1 MAQRELDPRL
11 KALFDAKKK
20 VYSISKLNTI
30 DQCEYQAYL
39 SYVKHAKQSSSCY
52 SILGT
57 RIHDCLE
64 AIINGESTE
73 EDLLPALDKEL
84 EDMEMLGI
92 DFPNDRNGG
101 TTIRDNW
108 IADMKDFCTSFVKPK
123 GKFETEQLFIY
134 DCGDDI
140 HYLQGYI
147 DLTKIRADGTLE
159 IYDYKTSTRYTGEDI
174 KSHSRQLILY
184 ALGKEQ
190 EGYEVKNIA
199 WIFLKYCEVTY
210 LGRKTVKS
218 KEDTQIKKIIE
229 RKNLVKDLANE
240 IRRKLSLDG
249 VDEVDIGLIV
259 DEALEKNEIPT
270 QVADQ
275 FKVLP
280 YVCKYDLTDE
290 TKAEAAQYFDD
301 AIERWETFEQ
311 RLADG
316 EDVNELFPPLPFV
329 KVTKAGKE
337 VEDTFYHNCL
347 CGYRNIC
354 PHLQHYNE
362 QKAIEKEEDEDLFS

>member
-64 AIINGESTE
+64 AIINGDSTE

-134 DCGDDI
+134 QLDPD

-147 DLTKIRADGTLE
+147 DLIRYNSDDT
-159 IYDYKTSTRYTGEDI
+159 ISIFDWKTSSQFATKDLIHHG
-174 KSHSRQLILY
+174 RQLVLY
-184 ALGKEQ
+184 AMGKEQ
-190 EGYEVKNIA
+190 EGYKVKNVA
-199 WIFLKYCEVTY
+199 WIMLKYAEVSWV
-210 LGRKTVKS
+210 GKARKTAKT
-218 KEDTQIKKIIE
+218 ETTIKKVFNRGKVLKE
-229 RKNLVKDLANE
+229 LKPYLETD
-240 IRRKLSLDG
+240 
-249 VDEVDIGLIV
+249 
-259 DEALEKNEIPT
+259 LEKLGYSEIDIEILLEDAVKRNSWDKLPEEVRKKYT
-270 QVADQ
+270 I
-275 FKVLP
+275 KP
-280 YVCKYDLTDE
+280 YVRYYELTDE
-290 TKAEAAQYFDD
+290 LRQETLDYINTRIAQFESKSDSEIDWEPMDITPKRDYFC
-301 AIERWETFEQ
+301 R
-311 RLADG
+311 
-316 EDVNELFPPLPFV
+316 N
-329 KVTKAGKE
+329 
-337 VEDTFYHNCL
+337 L
-347 CGYRNIC
+347 CGHRNHCRFLIDY
-354 PHLQHYNE
+354 LNTKDNYTN
-362 QKAIEKEEDEDLFS
+362 DDDLY

>member
-64 AIINGESTE
+64 AIINGDSTE

-108 IADMKDFCTSFVKPK
+108 LADMKDFCTSFVKPK

-134 DCGDDI
+134 QLDPD

-147 DLTKIRADGTLE
+147 DLIRYNSDDT
-159 IYDYKTSTRYTGEDI
+159 ISIFDWKTSSQFATKDLIHHG
-174 KSHSRQLILY
+174 RQLVLY
-184 ALGKEQ
+184 AMGKEQ
-190 EGYEVKNIA
+190 EGYKVKNVA
-199 WIFLKYCEVTY
+199 WIMLKYAEVSWV
-210 LGRKTVKS
+210 GKARKTAKT
-218 KEDTQIKKIIE
+218 ETTIKKVFNRGKVLKE
-229 RKNLVKDLANE
+229 LKPYLETDLEKLGYNE
-240 IRRKLSLDG
+240 IDIEILLEDAVKRNSWDKLPE
-249 VDEVDIGLIV
+249 EVRNKYTI
-259 DEALEKNEIPT
+259 K
-270 QVADQ
+270 
-275 FKVLP
+275 P
-280 YVCKYDLTDE
+280 YVRYYELTDE
-290 TKAEAAQYFDD
+290 LRQETLNYINTRIAQFESKSDSEIDWEPMDITPKRDYFC
-301 AIERWETFEQ
+301 R
-311 RLADG
+311 
-316 EDVNELFPPLPFV
+316 N
-329 KVTKAGKE
+329 
-337 VEDTFYHNCL
+337 L
-347 CGYRNIC
+347 CGHRNHCRFLIDY
-354 PHLQHYNE
+354 LNTKDNYTN
-362 QKAIEKEEDEDLFS
+362 DDDLY

>member
-134 DCGDDI
+134 QLDPD

-147 DLTKIRADGTLE
+147 DLIRYNSDDT
-159 IYDYKTSTRYTGEDI
+159 ISIFDWKTSSQFATKDLIHYG
-174 KSHSRQLILY
+174 RQLVLY
-184 ALGKEQ
+184 SMGKEQ
-190 EGYEVKNIA
+190 EGYKVKNVA
-199 WIFLKYCEVTY
+199 WIMLKYAEVSWR
-210 LGRKTVKS
+210 GKARKTAKT
-218 KEDTQIKKIIE
+218 ETTIKKVFNRSKVLKE
-229 RKNLVKDLANE
+229 LKPYLETDLEKLGYNE
-240 IRRKLSLDG
+240 IDIEILLEDAVKLNSWDKIPE
-249 VDEVDIGLIV
+249 EVRNKYTI
-259 DEALEKNEIPT
+259 K
-270 QVADQ
+270 
-275 FKVLP
+275 P
-280 YVCKYDLTDE
+280 YVRYYELTDE
-290 TKAEAAQYFDD
+290 LKQETLDYINTRIAQFESKSNSEVDWEPVKITPKDDYFC
-301 AIERWETFEQ
+301 R
-311 RLADG
+311 
-316 EDVNELFPPLPFV
+316 N
-329 KVTKAGKE
+329 
-337 VEDTFYHNCL
+337 L
-347 CGYRNIC
+347 CGHRLHCKYLTDYLNT
-354 PHLQHYNE
+354 
-362 QKAIEKEEDEDLFS
+362 KEDPKKDELDDLF

>member
-73 EDLLPALDKEL
+73 EALLPALDKEL

-108 IADMKDFCTSFVKPK
+108 ITDMKDFCTSFVKPK

-134 DCGDDI
+134 QLDPE

-147 DLTKIRADGTLE
+147 DLIKYNSDGT
-159 IYDYKTSTRYTGEDI
+159 ISIFDWKTSSQFATKDLIHHG
-174 KSHSRQLILY
+174 RQLVLY
-184 ALGKEQ
+184 AMGKEQ
-190 EGYEVKNIA
+190 EGYTVKNVA
-199 WIFLKYCEVTY
+199 WIMLKYAEVSWI
-210 LGRKTVKS
+210 GKARKTAKT
-218 KEDTQIKKIIE
+218 ETTIKKVFNRGKALKE
-229 RKNLVKDLANE
+229 LKPYLETDLE
-240 IRRKLSLDG
+240 KLGYS
-249 VDEVDIGLIV
+249 EVDIEIL
-259 DEALEKNEIPT
+259 LEDAAKRNSWDKLPEEVRKKYTI
-270 QVADQ
+270 
-275 FKVLP
+275 KP
-280 YVCKYDLTDE
+280 YVRYYELTDE
-290 TKAEAAQYFDD
+290 LKQETLDYINTRIAQFESKSDSEVDWEPVEITKK
-301 AIERWETFEQ
+301 
-311 RLADG
+311 
-316 EDVNELFPPLPFV
+316 NEFFCN
-329 KVTKAGKE
+329 T
-337 VEDTFYHNCL
+337 L
-347 CGYRNIC
+347 CGYR
-354 PHLQHYNE
+354 HLCKYIADYNNT
-362 QKAIEKEEDEDLFS
+362 KEEPQKDELDDLF

>member
-64 AIINGESTE
+64 AIINGDSTE

-134 DCGDDI
+134 QLDPD

-147 DLTKIRADGTLE
+147 DLIRYNSDDT
-159 IYDYKTSTRYTGEDI
+159 ISIFDWKTSSQFATKDLIHHG
-174 KSHSRQLILY
+174 RQLVLY
-184 ALGKEQ
+184 AMGKEQ
-190 EGYEVKNIA
+190 EGYKVKNVA
-199 WIFLKYCEVTY
+199 WIMLKYAEVSWV
-210 LGRKTVKS
+210 GKARKTAKT
-218 KEDTQIKKIIE
+218 ETTIKKVFNRGKVLKE
-229 RKNLVKDLANE
+229 LKPYLETD
-240 IRRKLSLDG
+240 
-249 VDEVDIGLIV
+249 
-259 DEALEKNEIPT
+259 LEKLGYSEIDIEILLEDAVKHNSWDKLPEEVRKKYT
-270 QVADQ
+270 I
-275 FKVLP
+275 KP
-280 YVCKYDLTDE
+280 YVRYYELTDE
-290 TKAEAAQYFDD
+290 LRQETLDYINTRIAQFESKSDSEIDWEPMDITPKRDYFC
-301 AIERWETFEQ
+301 R
-311 RLADG
+311 
-316 EDVNELFPPLPFV
+316 N
-329 KVTKAGKE
+329 
-337 VEDTFYHNCL
+337 L
-347 CGYRNIC
+347 CGHRNHCRFLIDY
-354 PHLQHYNE
+354 LNTKDNYTN
-362 QKAIEKEEDEDLFS
+362 DDDLY

>member
-73 EDLLPALDKEL
+73 EALLPALDKEL

-134 DCGDDI
+134 QLDPD

-147 DLTKIRADGTLE
+147 DLIRYNSDDT
-159 IYDYKTSTRYTGEDI
+159 ISIFDWKTSSQFSTKDLIHYG
-174 KSHSRQLILY
+174 RQLVLY
-184 ALGKEQ
+184 SMGKEQ
-190 EGYEVKNIA
+190 EGYKVKNVA
-199 WIFLKYCEVTY
+199 WIMLKYAEVSWV
-210 LGRKTVKS
+210 GKARKTAKT
-218 KEDTQIKKIIE
+218 ETTIKKVFNRGKVLKE
-229 RKNLVKDLANE
+229 LKPYLETD
-240 IRRKLSLDG
+240 
-249 VDEVDIGLIV
+249 
-259 DEALEKNEIPT
+259 LEKLGYSEIDIEILLEDAVKRNSWDKLPEEVRKKYT
-270 QVADQ
+270 I
-275 FKVLP
+275 KP
-280 YVCKYDLTDE
+280 YVRYYELTDE
-290 TKAEAAQYFDD
+290 LRQETLDYINTRIAQFESKSDSEIDWEPMDITPKRDYFC
-301 AIERWETFEQ
+301 R
-311 RLADG
+311 
-316 EDVNELFPPLPFV
+316 N
-329 KVTKAGKE
+329 
-337 VEDTFYHNCL
+337 L
-347 CGYRNIC
+347 CGHRNHCRFLIDY
-354 PHLQHYNE
+354 LNTKDNYTN
-362 QKAIEKEEDEDLFS
+362 DDDLY

>member
-64 AIINGESTE
+64 AIINGDSTE

-134 DCGDDI
+134 QLDPD

-147 DLTKIRADGTLE
+147 DLIRYNSDDT
-159 IYDYKTSTRYTGEDI
+159 ISIFDWKTSSQFATKDLIHYG
-174 KSHSRQLILY
+174 RQLVLY
-184 ALGKEQ
+184 SMGKEQ
-190 EGYEVKNIA
+190 EGYKVKNVA
-199 WIFLKYCEVTY
+199 WIMLKYAEVSWV
-210 LGRKTVKS
+210 GKARKTAKT
-218 KEDTQIKKIIE
+218 ETTIKKVFNRGKVLKE
-229 RKNLVKDLANE
+229 LKPYLETD
-240 IRRKLSLDG
+240 
-249 VDEVDIGLIV
+249 
-259 DEALEKNEIPT
+259 LEKLGYSEIDIEILLEDAVKRNSWDKLPEEVRKKYT
-270 QVADQ
+270 I
-275 FKVLP
+275 KP
-280 YVCKYDLTDE
+280 YVRYYELTDE
-290 TKAEAAQYFDD
+290 LRQETLDYINTRIAQFESKSDSEIDWEPMDITPKRDYFC
-301 AIERWETFEQ
+301 R
-311 RLADG
+311 
-316 EDVNELFPPLPFV
+316 N
-329 KVTKAGKE
+329 
-337 VEDTFYHNCL
+337 L
-347 CGYRNIC
+347 CGHRNHCRFLIDY
-354 PHLQHYNE
+354 LNTKDNYTN
-362 QKAIEKEEDEDLFS
+362 DDDLY

>member
-134 DCGDDI
+134 DCGDET

-147 DLTKIRADGTLE
+147 DLIRYNDDGTIS
-159 IYDYKTSTRYTGEDI
+159 IYDWKTSSQFTKDSLVHAG
-174 KSHSRQLILY
+174 RQLILY
-184 ALGKEQ
+184 MFGKEQ
-190 EGYEVKNIA
+190 EGYKVKNIA
-199 WIFLKYCEVTY
+199 WVMLKYAEVSWI
-210 LGRKTVKS
+210 GKIRKNAK
-218 KEDTQIKKIIE
+218 KEVLIKKVFNRGKVLKELKPYIENDLTNLGYSEIDIEIMIEDAVSRNSWDKLPEEVRNKYKIKPYVREYEITDEIIQE
-229 RKNLVKDLANE
+229 TKDYIRTKIMQFESKTDNE
-240 IRRKLSLDG
+240 IDWKPM
-249 VDEVDIGLIV
+249 DITPKR
-259 DEALEKNEIPT
+259 D
-270 QVADQ
+270 
-275 FKVLP
+275 
-280 YVCKYDLTDE
+280 
-290 TKAEAAQYFDD
+290 YFC
-301 AIERWETFEQ
+301 R
-311 RLADG
+311 
-316 EDVNELFPPLPFV
+316 N
-329 KVTKAGKE
+329 
-337 VEDTFYHNCL
+337 L
-347 CGYRNIC
+347 CGHRNHCRFLIDY
-354 PHLQHYNE
+354 LNT
-362 QKAIEKEEDEDLFS
+362 KDNFKNDDDLF

>member
-64 AIINGESTE
+64 AIINGDSTE

-134 DCGDDI
+134 QLDPD

-147 DLTKIRADGTLE
+147 DLIRYNSDDT
-159 IYDYKTSTRYTGEDI
+159 ISIFDWKTSSQFATKDLIHHG
-174 KSHSRQLILY
+174 RQLVLY
-184 ALGKEQ
+184 AMGKEQ
-190 EGYEVKNIA
+190 EGYKVKNVA
-199 WIFLKYCEVTY
+199 WIMLKYAEV
-210 LGRKTVKS
+210 S
-218 KEDTQIKKIIE
+218 
-229 RKNLVKDLANE
+229 
-240 IRRKLSLDG
+240 
-249 VDEVDIGLIV
+249 
-259 DEALEKNEIPT
+259 
-270 QVADQ
+270 
-275 FKVLP
+275 
-280 YVCKYDLTDE
+280 
-290 TKAEAAQYFDD
+290 
-301 AIERWETFEQ
+301 
-311 RLADG
+311 
-316 EDVNELFPPLPFV
+316 
-329 KVTKAGKE
+329 
-337 VEDTFYHNCL
+337 
-347 CGYRNIC
+347 
-354 PHLQHYNE
+354 
-362 QKAIEKEEDEDLFS
+362 

>member
-134 DCGDDI
+134 QLDPD

-147 DLTKIRADGTLE
+147 DLIRYNSDDT
-159 IYDYKTSTRYTGEDI
+159 ISIFDWKTSSQFSTKDLIHYG
-174 KSHSRQLILY
+174 RQLVLY
-184 ALGKEQ
+184 SMGKEQ
-190 EGYEVKNIA
+190 EGYKVKNVA
-199 WIFLKYCEVTY
+199 WIMLKYAEVSWR
-210 LGRKTVKS
+210 GKARKTAKT
-218 KEDTQIKKIIE
+218 ETTIKKVFNRGKVLKE
-229 RKNLVKDLANE
+229 LKPYLETDLE
-240 IRRKLSLDG
+240 KLGYS
-249 VDEVDIGLIV
+249 EVDIEIL
-259 DEALEKNEIPT
+259 LEDAVKRNSWDKLPEEVRKKYTI
-270 QVADQ
+270 
-275 FKVLP
+275 KP
-280 YVCKYDLTDE
+280 YVRYYDLTDE
-290 TKAEAAQYFDD
+290 LRQETLNYINTRIAQ
-301 AIERWETFEQ
+301 FESKS
-311 RLADG
+311 DS
-316 EDVNELFPPLPFV
+316 EIDWKP
-329 KVTKAGKE
+329 
-337 VEDTFYHNCL
+337 VEIDKNREFFCNTL
-347 CGYRNIC
+347 CGYRHFCKYIAD
-354 PHLQHYNE
+354 YNRT
-362 QKAIEKEEDEDLFS
+362 KEEPKKDELDDLF